1 MSDGAAGGI
10 GVLGSAFNPPHL
22 GHLALAQ
29 EALWQLDLSEVVLMP
44 TGDAPHKRI
53 ADDPGREQRLAMT
66 RLAAADDS
74 RFSVSTLEVDRD
86 GPSYT
91 YETLELL
98 ADQRADT
105 ELVFVMGAD
114 AAVGFESWRAPE
126 RVVELARIAVAR
138 RSGVSDAEVAAVMR
152 SLGADGAGDDAGDAA
167 VRRLLLRRARARRRR
182 EAAALPGPRV
192 GCTLH
197 RREGHLLVS
206 AAEKAAK
213 ELDSGELARR
223 LAEVAD
229 SKGAT
234 EIVVLDMRRLVSYT
248 DYLAICTARNERQA
262 RAIVDEVKLK
272 LKNEEGC
279 CRAAPTARA
288 PRAGSCSTSST
299 PCCTSSPRRPGSDT
313 SSRTSGGRPR
323 ELDLP
328 VPPRMTSEGTSTVPR
343 MGSFQRAFLGYR
355 RPEVDAADSGTGLPD
370 RRAQPG
376 GRRAQC
382 RGGRQGP
389 SSRSS

>member
-1 MSDGAAGGI
+1 VSDGAAGGI

-114 AAVGFESWRAPE
+114 AAVGLESWRAPE

-152 SLGADGAGDDAGDAA
+152 SLGADGRATMLEMPQFGVSSSA
-167 VRRLLLRRARARRRR
+167 VR
-182 EAAALPGPRV
+182 E
-192 GCTLH
+192 
-197 RREGHLLVS
+197 
-206 AAEKAAK
+206 
-213 ELDSGELARR
+213 
-223 LAEVAD
+223 
-229 SKGAT
+229 
-234 EIVVLDMRRLVSYT
+234 
-248 DYLAICTARNERQA
+248 
-262 RAIVDEVKLK
+262 
-272 LKNEEGC
+272 
-279 CRAAPTARA
+279 RAA
-288 PRAGSCSTSST
+288 
-299 PCCTSSPRRPGSDT
+299 
-313 SSRTSGGRPR
+313 GGRPLR
-323 ELDLP
+323 YL
-328 VPPRMTSEGTSTVPR
+328 VPESVARFIEEKGIYS
-343 MGSFQRAFLGYR
+343 
-355 RPEVDAADSGTGLPD
+355 
-370 RRAQPG
+370 
-376 GRRAQC
+376 
-382 RGGRQGP
+382 
-389 SSRSS
+389 